1 MKRQLLLTIA
11 ALAVFGCTPGT
22 TVPISENEFQDE
34 ADIETHLTDVP
45 VEKRAEDEAD
55 IETHLTD
62 VPVEK
67 RAEDEADIET
77 HLPDVPIEK
86 RAVSSR
92 KYIIMSF
99 HLMLIFLKLASTSAC
114 HYC

>member
-45 VEKRAEDEAD
+45 VEKRAEDSEAD

-67 RAEDEADIET
+67 RA
-77 HLPDVPIEK
+77 
-86 RAVSSR
+86 VSLR

-99 HLMLIFLKLASTSAC
+99 HLMLICCF
-114 HYC
+114 

>member
-1 MKRQLLLTIA
+1 MIA
-11 ALAVFGCTPGT
+11 ALAVFGCTSGA

-67 RAEDEADIET
+67 RAEDSEADIET
-77 HLPDVPIEK
+77 HLTDVPVEK

-99 HLMLIFLKLASTSAC
+99 HLMLICCF
-114 HYC
+114 